1 MFVFLMIRFKVIY
14 QSSNCI
20 TKKNCL
26 LSLFIFLLLSYVFEC
41 SLPLLVCS
49 LLLHLSTGSITER
62 DIQRVAN
69 RMLKSKLSVVGYG
82 SLAGLPS
89 YEDMETAI
97 LTRDGRLPSKKS
109 FSLFR
114 R

>member
-1 MFVFLMIRFKVIY
+1 DELSRAKCQLQSMLMMNLEVRPV
-14 QSSNCI
+14 
-20 TKKNCL
+20 
-26 LSLFIFLLLSYVFEC
+26 VFEDIGRQVLAG
-41 SLPLLVCS
+41 SIRKDPQYYYDQI
-49 LLLHLSTGSITER
+49 GSITER

-89 YEDMETAI
+89 YEDMEAAI
-97 LTRDGRLPSKKS
+97 LSRDGRLPSKKS